1 MKHITNI
8 FRRYTYVLQSNIR
21 EFPIR
26 GNPAAGKKILRAL
39 ISPELDPTNHDI
51 AQGMTQMTPGCNSDL
66 RAHAEGELFFCLD
79 GKGTVLIADEV
90 IELNRYEAVY
100 VPPNTMHQL
109 RSDRGEHF
117 DVLWTLT
124 PPFGGDKLVCDLAK
138 KAAENK

>member
-26 GNPAAGKKILRAL
+26 GNPAAGKKDFESADLPGTG
-39 ISPELDPTNHDI
+39 SDDI

>member
-1 MKHITNI
+1 MYYNATLENSPFVETPLPEK
-8 FRRYTYVLQSNIR
+8 R
-21 EFPIR
+21 
-26 GNPAAGKKILRAL
+26 ILRAL

>member
-1 MKHITNI
+1 MYYKATLEN
-8 FRRYTYVLQSNIR
+8 
-21 EFPIR
+21 
-26 GNPAAGKKILRAL
+26 
-39 ISPELDPTNHDI
+39 SPFVETPL
-51 AQGMTQMTPGCNSDL
+51 TPGCNSDL

-138 KAAENK
+138 KAAQITADRKVRLRISVREGTSVKGVPFSFSYRLLL